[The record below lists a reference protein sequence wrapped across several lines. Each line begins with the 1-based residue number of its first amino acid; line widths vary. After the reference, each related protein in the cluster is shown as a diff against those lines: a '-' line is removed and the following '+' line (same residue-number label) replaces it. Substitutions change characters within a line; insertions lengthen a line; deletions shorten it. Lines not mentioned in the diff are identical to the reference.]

1 MASLVDQ
8 FCPNVHDAP
17 ITGATYDPRSG
28 TIATADAAGVVA
40 IQRPGEATPQLV
52 FQPIGPINGAIDL
65 IAGGSHIAIGDINGT
80 IGVYRTDDGQ
90 PIFSEP
96 REGARGRVRAFQGV
110 AINPQASMLAS
121 ISKDHLIRIWDLNR
135 MERVA
140 AWQGFSGDTVE
151 FDRRG
156 ERLLAMDDD
165 GQPKLMDL
173 LRVSALHM
181 DKLQTRAERAVFSRD
196 GTIIIAAGP
205 AGLSLLRVADGAM
218 LRSFATQGGSGII
231 NLRLAPEADQIGIVT
246 RRSVHIFS
254 LPELQQVTSI
264 RHGAPNTS
272 GACYWPPSGV
282 MVAGSDGLMH
292 NGSASISAGPVL
304 CVGGFGEHRLA
315 AHSNHVAYWN
325 GGRRQT
331 KISLGEPVSTRE
343 VHVDRDGRW
352 MIAVPDNAPIQ
363 IFNCQSGKR
372 ILEGGAKTAGAKTVC
387 VGGMVAAFLLREGG
401 IRWWQLDN
409 NRGKELAWP
418 TAMAL
423 SKGGDWLGVVTPMG
437 YVHILDSRTGRDA
450 LPPPEPLADCPI
462 KQLTF
467 VNRRPELLVLD
478 EEGVLG
484 HYDLAESARGGG
496 AAVGRDVITI
506 NVPVDRIWGI
516 SGGRYCAMRL
526 PDQDTA
532 TILWVDIQASEV
544 IHEVT
549 GLAQNVWVDADN
561 GLIIE
566 PGRSSAI
573 LEREMDGSERRVLR
587 TLPDDQWISFG
598 DRGIIEASAQAAG
611 RLR

>member
-1 MASLVDQ
+1 
-8 FCPNVHDAP
+8 
-17 ITGATYDPRSG
+17 
-28 TIATADAAGVVA
+28 
-40 IQRPGEATPQLV
+40 
-52 FQPIGPINGAIDL
+52 
-65 IAGGSHIAIGDINGT
+65 
-80 IGVYRTDDGQ
+80 
-90 PIFSEP
+90 
-96 REGARGRVRAFQGV
+96 
-110 AINPQASMLAS
+110 
-121 ISKDHLIRIWDLNR
+121 
-135 MERVA
+135 
-140 AWQGFSGDTVE
+140 
-151 FDRRG
+151 
-156 ERLLAMDDD
+156 
-165 GQPKLMDL
+165 
-173 LRVSALHM
+173 
-181 DKLQTRAERAVFSRD
+181 
-196 GTIIIAAGP
+196 
-205 AGLSLLRVADGAM
+205 
-218 LRSFATQGGSGII
+218 
-231 NLRLAPEADQIGIVT
+231 
-246 RRSVHIFS
+246 
-254 LPELQQVTSI
+254 
-264 RHGAPNTS
+264 
-272 GACYWPPSGV
+272 
-282 MVAGSDGLMH
+282 
-292 NGSASISAGPVL
+292 
-304 CVGGFGEHRLA
+304 
-315 AHSNHVAYWN
+315 
-325 GGRRQT
+325 
-331 KISLGEPVSTRE
+331 
-343 VHVDRDGRW
+343 
-352 MIAVPDNAPIQ
+352 
-363 IFNCQSGKR
+363 
-372 ILEGGAKTAGAKTVC
+372 
-387 VGGMVAAFLLREGG
+387 
-401 IRWWQLDN
+401 
-409 NRGKELAWP
+409 
-418 TAMAL
+418 
-423 SKGGDWLGVVTPMG
+423 MG